1 MSLSRMSFLTA
12 AFLAGAISLGCKSKI
27 HDENDALWQQNRE
40 LQSDKNRMQADLASR
55 PDSAQVQA
63 MLASCDRGTAAGR
76 RDLAILTLLARMGL
90 RAGEVAG
97 LRLDDIDWRLGEI
110 TVRGKGNRRD
120 RLPLPADAGEAVA
133 DWLRHGRPAT
143 ALDRSV
149 FIRIKAPHRGL
160 TSGGVTQAVAAAAGR
175 AGLGVIYAH
184 RLRHSAATA
193 ILAEGGSLAEVGQV
207 LRHRRP
213 HTTAAYTKVNV
224 EALRAL
230 ARPWPGAS

>member
-1 MSLSRMSFLTA
+1 
-12 AFLAGAISLGCKSKI
+12 
-27 HDENDALWQQNRE
+27 
-40 LQSDKNRMQADLASR
+40 
-55 PDSAQVQA
+55 

-97 LRLDDIDWRLGEI
+97 LCVDDIDWRLGEI

-133 DWLRHGRPAT
+133 GWLRHGRPAT

-160 TSGGVTQAVAAAAGR
+160 TSGGSPRRSRPRPG
-175 AGLGVIYAH
+175 GPG
-184 RLRHSAATA
+184 SA
-193 ILAEGGSLAEVGQV
+193 
-207 LRHRRP
+207 
-213 HTTAAYTKVNV
+213 
-224 EALRAL
+224 
-230 ARPWPGAS
+230 